1 MKFTVH
7 AGSTAPEDSQATLN
21 VIEKQF
27 GFIPNL
33 FGVLAESPTA
43 VDAYASINKALTKSN
58 LNPIEQQVVM
68 ITVSAE
74 NNCNNCVGAH
84 SAIASMVE
92 MPETILSEL
101 RQQQSISDA
110 RFDALR
116 HFSLL
121 VVNNK
126 GWISENDIQK
136 FLNAGYNKRHVLD
149 VITMVALKTL
159 SNYVNHIA
167 ETPLD
172 EQFSAMEWTH
182 KQDKIA

>member
-1 MKFTVH
+1 MKFTIH
-7 AGSTAPEDSQATLN
+7 TKTTAPNDSQAILDAT
-21 VIEKQF
+21 EKLY

-33 FGVLAESPTA
+33 YGVLAESPTA
-43 VDAYASINKALTKSN
+43 IDAYAAINQALTKSK
-58 LNPIEQQVVM
+58 LSPIEQQIVL
-68 ITVSAE
+68 ITISAE
-74 NNCNNCVGAH
+74 NNCEYCVGAH
-84 SAIASMVE
+84 SAISSMVE
-92 MPETILSEL
+92 MPEAMLSEL
-101 RQQQSISDA
+101 RQQQSLSNDK
-110 RFDALR
+110 FDALR
-116 HFSLL
+116 HFALL

-126 GWISENDIQK
+126 GWVSEIDIQV
-136 FLNAGYNKRHVLD
+136 FLEAGYDKRHVLD